1 MTSSLFNKGDS
12 WRLSSLEAERA
23 NSIFEDLLMLCSEF
37 GAPLDRDFGLELQ
50 RDEERGGGAWQVD
63 PEAPRTP
70 GRSIESGLLFG
81 TEFRFV
87 VAELTEKFWQ
97 RNDDTR
103 RGLQIDDRVREV
115 FPVYRHSDT
124 NPVGF
129 VLAGVGDLA
138 GTRIYPVDVPTDV
151 MRFSVTSFGPAANR
165 VRFLCEIAGI
175 YGDAVRLSSQGIRFR
190 GLLLTTLRDL
200 VRFLGVEL
208 SPYRNEQSE
217 NTRDGTN
224 DGENSPSIHP
234 HYSTREQDRP

>member
-12 WRLSSLEAERA
+12 WHLSSLEAERA

-37 GAPLDRDFGLELQ
+37 GAPLDRDFDFELQ
-50 RDEERGGGAWQVD
+50 WEEEAGGGAWQVD
-63 PEAPRTP
+63 SEAPRTP
-70 GRSIESGLLFG
+70 GDSIESGLLFG

-97 RNDDTR
+97 RNNDTR
-103 RGLQIDDRVREV
+103 RGLQIDDRMREV

-175 YGDAVRLSSQGIRFR
+175 YGDAVRLSGQGIRFR

-208 SPYRNEQSE
+208 RGHRNGKSSNAGHSANRSE
-217 NTRDGTN
+217 K
-224 DGENSPSIHP
+224 S
-234 HYSTREQDRP
+234 